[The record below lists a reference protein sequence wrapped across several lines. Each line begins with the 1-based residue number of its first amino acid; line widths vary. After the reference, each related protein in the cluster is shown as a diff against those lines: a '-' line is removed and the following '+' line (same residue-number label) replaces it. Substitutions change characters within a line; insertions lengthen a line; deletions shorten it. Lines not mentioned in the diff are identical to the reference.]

1 MSLHESALFRHLPK
15 LIPSEAHQRVNLG
28 LASFQVISAQ
38 GKHRQLLNTQLQAPF
53 HSIFELLQAETMP
66 LVLLH
71 VLLGRKSPIAV
82 HDYSYRTRYLASFED
97 LDEEPLVPSHWHCVF
112 RCLLI
117 I

>member
-1 MSLHESALFRHLPK
+1 
-15 LIPSEAHQRVNLG
+15 
-28 LASFQVISAQ
+28 
-38 GKHRQLLNTQLQAPF
+38 
-53 HSIFELLQAETMP
+53 MP

-112 RCLLI
+112 KCLLI